1 MSTKKTET
9 TESGLEAINDSLT
22 SMTNKVQDNKKL
34 ITICSLAVVAVVV
47 IILAYV
53 YFFRGPGI
61 NKANDAIGTADLTL
75 AQGND
80 SVALAQYMNVA
91 YEYGY
96 DAANRAALQS
106 AILLYQK
113 GDYEKALDY
122 LSKYSA
128 KEEIIGSAAYSLKGD
143 CYVNLDK
150 LQDAVKCY
158 KDAISQSD
166 ENPAYTPYFMLK
178 LARVY
183 EAQKKYADQ
192 LSTLEKIKAEY
203 PSYCGQ
209 HRVDLDAMIDL
220 ARLRSNAK

>member
-91 YEYGY
+91 DEYGY